1 MERTIGLIPGTGKQS
16 QGIAKRLGLAGYKVM
31 IGSRT
36 KEKAERIATE
46 LNEKLSLTTFHGD
59 ENLEVVKQCDILF
72 LVLPYEYLYD
82 SLQEFMPHFKPN
94 AIIVDVIVPL
104 TFKAG
109 NATCLDD
116 VPEKSVS
123 EYIQSLVP
131 EGVSVVGGFK
141 TISASK
147 LNKIDSP
154 MNVDVFLS
162 ANNQEA
168 KEIITE
174 MITKIDG
181 LTVLDS
187 GPLMY
192 SRTTELMTAFVIN
205 LNKRNKL
212 KHASFRIISD
222 KH

>member
-1 MERTIGLIPGTGKQS
+1 MERKIGLIPGTGKQS
-16 QGIAKRLGLAGYKVM
+16 QGIAKRLGLAGYKIM

-36 KEKAERIATE
+36 KEKAQRIAAE
-46 LNEKLSLTTFHGD
+46 LNEKLSLDNYHGD
-59 ENLEVVKQCDILF
+59 ENSEVVKQCDVLF

-82 SLQEFMPHFKPN
+82 SIQEFKPHFMPN

-109 NATCLDD
+109 HATCLDD
-116 VPEKSVS
+116 LPENSVS

-131 EGVSVVGGFK
+131 KGVSVVGCFK

-154 MNVDVFLS
+154 MNVDVFLT
-162 ANNQEA
+162 ADNKEA
-168 KEIITE
+168 KEIIHKI
-174 MITKIDG
+174 ITKIDG
-181 LTVLDS
+181 LSVLDA

-205 LNKRNKL
+205 INKLNKL
-212 KHASFRIISD
+212 KHASFRVISD
-222 KH
+222 DH